1 MKIDVS
7 IEELI
12 PFEKYSDTEKRQ
24 QINDIRTSHLSDD
37 MVTENQQ
44 LLERCRMFY
53 ESLADF
59 RNRRRR
65 AFNYYRGR
73 QWEDLVE
80 DDDGNIV
87 TEEDYIKSRGKI
99 PFKQNV
105 IRQLIRNII
114 GQMLTNKTKP
124 IVNAIKSEDSGLSEM
139 LTNTL
144 QSIQQLNEVAAL
156 DARNFEEF
164 LISGA
169 LINKTSY
176 SYWNTKDKE
185 DVYTE
190 NINPNYVFFNTDMKD
205 PRLLDLRLIGE
216 IKDATLDDVIST
228 FATNEAEAE
237 KIRSWYTIVSPKNIA
252 VNTGEMGSQ
261 RMENMDFYIPSD
273 VTKARVIEVWEKV
286 TDWRTYAHDYMTGEY
301 TTTKLSLEDI
311 NAINEERILK
321 GVNAG
326 MSEENIPLIEARRK
340 LEQFW
345 VVKYLT
351 PFGHCLFQGETPY
364 KHQSHPYTVT
374 LFPLLDGEVWGLVED
389 IIDQQR
395 NINRQFAIMDFIL
408 GSAAKGVLLL
418 PEEAIPDDM
427 DIDDYAEEWT
437 KYNGVIKFKAKAG
450 VPLPQQITSNIA
462 NIGTIT
468 QMIEMQMREIEQIAG
483 VSGAIQGHPA
493 KSGTPNSLY
502 VNEAANSSTNTK
514 DILTTFFRHKIKRD
528 EKMLKVAM
536 QYYNEK
542 RYVAISGNRYSEEA
556 NYYDPDRVKDF
567 EFDLVISE
575 GTDTPVYR
583 QIISDQ
589 LFQLLQMNKID
600 IKMFLENSGMPYA
613 DQLLANIKNAEEQAA
628 QGQAQ
633 QGQLPPEQVQGSP
646 EAQQLMGKM
655 KAQQA
660 A

>member
-1 MKIDVS
+1 MKIEVS

-12 PFEKYSDTEKRQ
+12 PFEKYSYTEDRQKENDT
-24 QINDIRTSHLSDD
+24 RTSHLSDD
-37 MVTENQQ
+37 LVTENQQ

-53 ESLADF
+53 QSLADF
-59 RNRRRR
+59 RSRRRR

-80 DDDGNIV
+80 DDNGDIV
-87 TEEDYIKSRGKI
+87 TEEEYIKSRGKI

-105 IRQLIRNII
+105 IRQLLRNII

-124 IVNAIKSEDSGLSEM
+124 IVNATKQDDAALSEM

-144 QSIQQLNEVAAL
+144 QSIQQLNETTTL

-164 LISGA
+164 LVSGA

-176 SYWNTKDKE
+176 SYWNTKDRE

-190 NINPNYVFFNTDMKD
+190 NINPNYVFFNTDLKD

-216 IKDATLDDVIST
+216 IKDASLDDVIST
-228 FATNEAEAE
+228 FATNEEEAK

-252 VNTGEMGSQ
+252 VNTGDMGSQ
-261 RMENMDFYIPSD
+261 RMENLDFYIPSD
-273 VTKARVIEVWEKV
+273 TTKARVIEVWEKV
-286 TDWRTYAHDYMTGEY
+286 TDWRTYAHDYMTGDY
-301 TTTKLSLEDI
+301 TVTKLSLEEI
-311 NAINEERILK
+311 NAINKERILK
-321 GVNAG
+321 GTEVG
-326 MSEENIPLIEARRK
+326 MAKENIPLIEARRK

-351 PFGHCLFQGETPY
+351 PFGQCLYQGETPY
-364 KHQSHPYTVT
+364 KHQEHPYTVT

-395 NINRQFAIMDFIL
+395 NINRQFAIMDFIM
-408 GSAAKGVLLL
+408 GSAAKGVLLI
-418 PEEAIPDDM
+418 PEDAIPDDM

-450 VPLPQQITSNIA
+450 VPLPKQITSSIA

-468 QMIEMQMREIEQIAG
+468 QMIEMQMRDIQQIAG
-483 VSGAIQGHPA
+483 VNGAIQGHAA
-493 KSGTPNSLY
+493 KAGTPNALY

-514 DILTTFFRHKIKRD
+514 DIMTTFFRHKIKRD
-528 EKMLKVAM
+528 EKMLKLAM
-536 QYYNEK
+536 QYYKEK
-542 RYVAISGNRYSEEA
+542 RYVSISGNRYSKEA
-556 NYYDPDRVKDF
+556 NYYDPERVQDF
-567 EFDLVISE
+567 NFDLVISE

-600 IKMFLENSGMPYA
+600 LKMFLENSGMPYA
-613 DQLLANIKNAEEQAA
+613 DQLLANIKNAEEQAP
-628 QGQAQ
+628 

-646 EAQQLMGKM
+646 EAQQLMEKM